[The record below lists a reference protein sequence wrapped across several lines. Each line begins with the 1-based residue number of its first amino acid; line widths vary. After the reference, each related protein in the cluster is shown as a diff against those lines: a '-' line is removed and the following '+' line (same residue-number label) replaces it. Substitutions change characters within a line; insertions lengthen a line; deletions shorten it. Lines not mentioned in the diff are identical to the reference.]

1 MKQILIS
8 AFSLL
13 FALSS
18 FAQVDRSVMPE
29 PGPAPKIDL
38 GKTQSFTLDNGLK
51 VFVVENHKLPKVTFS
66 LQLDIDGIKEG
77 NKAGASEL
85 AGDLMRK
92 GTENKTMDEIDFGI
106 DFIGARLSTS
116 AYGVYASSLVKHQ
129 ETLLE
134 IMADIVKTPKFPEE
148 ELEKLKTQYKAS
160 VKSQLNEPDA
170 IASNVRRVLLYGK
183 DHPYGEVMTEE
194 TIDNI
199 TLDDVKAY
207 YTTYYRPNIAYLAVV
222 GDIKFEEAKS
232 LITKYFKD
240 WEKAEVPT
248 TEFPTPEV
256 PENIQVAFVH
266 KPGAVQSVIMT
277 FNTIELL
284 PGSKDVIP
292 ASIANMIL
300 GGGFTSKLNLNL
312 REKHAYT
319 YGARSSLS
327 SDKIIGNFY
336 STAKVR
342 NEVTDS
348 AITQTLL
355 ELINMRDGKITEEEL
370 TTIKNYRV
378 GTFAYSLENPQTK
391 ARFAI
396 SIDKN
401 DLPKDYYETY
411 LEKVAAVT
419 LEDVKEVSKKYFNPF
434 NGYILVVGD
443 KNEIADKIAKFSPTK
458 EIVYYDA
465 YGNEVTESEMKEAPD
480 GVTAQSVLE
489 DYIQAIGG
497 QKNLKKVKSLK
508 SIYATSIQGMPIDVE
523 VYNGKSGQY
532 LSIMSSSGM
541 QLQKQVFDG
550 SKGQVVQM
558 TMTGQMETV
567 DMDEKQVKGIKDE
580 SLIFPELVYTS
591 GTYKIE
597 LQGVTNLKGEDVYV
611 IDVQKPSGSVQT
623 NYYSVK
629 SKYLVKSITT
639 FESEMGNVFQE
650 SVYSDYKKI
659 GKVYVPYHLNQTV
672 GPNEMDLE
680 LKTIEINPKLSN
692 DLFELE

>member
-1 MKQILIS
+1 MKRILIS
-8 AFSLL
+8 AFTLL
-13 FALSS
+13 LATTS
-18 FAQVDRSVMPE
+18 FAQVDRSKMPE
-29 PGPAPKIDL
+29 PGPAPKIEL
-38 GKTQSFTLDNGLK
+38 GQTKSFTLDNGLK
-51 VFVVENHKLPKVTFS
+51 VFVVENHKLPRVAYS
-66 LQLDIDGIKEG
+66 LQLNIEGVKEG
-77 NKAGASEL
+77 DKAGTAEI
-85 AGDLMRK
+85 AGNLM
-92 GTENKTMDEIDFGI
+92 KTATKNRTKEEIDFGI

-116 AYGVYASSLVKHQ
+116 AMSVYGTSLVKHQ
-129 ETLLE
+129 DELLS
-134 IMADIVKTPKFPEE
+134 IMSDVVKNAKFSEE
-148 ELEKLKTQYKAS
+148 ELEKLKKQYKS
-160 VKSQLNEPDA
+160 NIKSQQNEPDA

-355 ELINMRDGKITEEEL
+355 ELINMRDGKITEE
-370 TTIKNYRV
+370 
-378 GTFAYSLENPQTK
+378 
-391 ARFAI
+391 
-396 SIDKN
+396 
-401 DLPKDYYETY
+401 
-411 LEKVAAVT
+411 
-419 LEDVKEVSKKYFNPF
+419 
-434 NGYILVVGD
+434 
-443 KNEIADKIAKFSPTK
+443 
-458 EIVYYDA
+458 
-465 YGNEVTESEMKEAPD
+465 
-480 GVTAQSVLE
+480 
-489 DYIQAIGG
+489 
-497 QKNLKKVKSLK
+497 
-508 SIYATSIQGMPIDVE
+508 
-523 VYNGKSGQY
+523 
-532 LSIMSSSGM
+532 
-541 QLQKQVFDG
+541 
-550 SKGQVVQM
+550 
-558 TMTGQMETV
+558 
-567 DMDEKQVKGIKDE
+567 
-580 SLIFPELVYTS
+580 
-591 GTYKIE
+591 
-597 LQGVTNLKGEDVYV
+597 
-611 IDVQKPSGSVQT
+611 
-623 NYYSVK
+623 
-629 SKYLVKSITT
+629 
-639 FESEMGNVFQE
+639 
-650 SVYSDYKKI
+650 
-659 GKVYVPYHLNQTV
+659 
-672 GPNEMDLE
+672 
-680 LKTIEINPKLSN
+680 
-692 DLFELE
+692 